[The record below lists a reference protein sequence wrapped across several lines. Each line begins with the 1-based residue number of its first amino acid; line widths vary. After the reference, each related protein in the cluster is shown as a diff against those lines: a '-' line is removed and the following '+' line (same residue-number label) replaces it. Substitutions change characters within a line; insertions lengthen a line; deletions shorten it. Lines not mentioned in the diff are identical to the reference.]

1 MVDDTKI
8 KIMQLEIKIED
19 MKAQIRELMRLILEL
34 KDRVDGIRN

>member
-34 KDRVDGIRN
+34 RDRVDGIHN

>member
-34 KDRVDGIRN
+34 KDRVDGIHN